1 MLFEHWIHES
11 FELRSRLVLR
21 IAVDDSMSTFRL
33 SLKFGAKLDSVGKLL
48 GRAAEL
54 GLEVIGVSFHAGS
67 SCYSSL
73 TFRQA
78 IADARHVFDV
88 AVSGAT
94 FVLRRS
100 F

>member
-1 MLFEHWIHES
+1 M
-11 FELRSRLVLR
+11 LR
-21 IAVDDSMSTFRL
+21 IAVDDSLSTFKL
-33 SLKFGAKLDSVGKLL
+33 SPKFGAKLDTVGELL

-67 SCYSSL
+67 SCNSSL

-78 IADARHVFDV
+78 IADARHAFDV

-94 FVLRRS
+94 FLLRLS